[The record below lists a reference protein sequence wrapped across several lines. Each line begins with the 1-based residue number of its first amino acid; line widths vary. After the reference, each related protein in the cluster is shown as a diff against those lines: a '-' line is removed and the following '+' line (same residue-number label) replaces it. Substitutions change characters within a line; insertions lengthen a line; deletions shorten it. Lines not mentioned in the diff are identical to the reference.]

1 MTTIHAD
8 GLTKQYRELT
18 AVDDLTFTVRP
29 GRVTGFVGPNGAGKT
44 TTLRMLLGL
53 TRPTAGSARFDAR
66 SYGELSNP
74 ARLIGAS
81 LDPNSFHP
89 GRRGRNALCI
99 SAATIG
105 ASRQRVEEV
114 LELVGLADAA
124 SRRVKTFSSGMLQ
137 RLSIADA
144 LIGDPEVLIFDEPT
158 SGLDPGGI
166 HWLRGFLRMLAGQ
179 GRTVL
184 VSSHQLAEL
193 EQTIDDALLIDRG
206 QEVVSG
212 DLDSLLAD
220 GGHESL
226 EDLFLARTTTGALR

>member
-8 GLTKQYRELT
+8 GLTKRYPELT
-18 AVDDLTFTVRP
+18 AVDHLTFTVRP

-44 TTLRMLLGL
+44 TTLRMVLGL
-53 TRPTAGSARFDAR
+53 TRPTEGRSRFDAHT
-66 SYGELSNP
+66 YGELPNP

-81 LDPNSFHP
+81 LDPDAFHP
-89 GRRGRNALCI
+89 GRRGNDALRI
-99 SAATIG
+99 SAATVG
-105 ASRQRVEEV
+105 VSRRRVDEV

-124 SRRVKTFSSGMLQ
+124 SRRVKTYSSGMRQ

-144 LIGDPEVLIFDEPT
+144 LIGDPEVLILDEPT

-206 QEVVSG
+206 REVVSG
-212 DLDSLLAD
+212 DLESLLAD

>member
-8 GLTKQYRELT
+8 GLTKRYPGLT
-18 AVDDLTFTVRP
+18 AVDHLTFTVRA

-66 SYGELSNP
+66 PYGELSNP

-81 LDPNSFHP
+81 LDPDSFHP
-89 GRRGRNALCI
+89 GRRGRDALRI
-99 SAATIG
+99 SAATVG
-105 ASRQRVEEV
+105 ASRRRVEEV

-124 SRRVKTFSSGMLQ
+124 TRRVKTFSSGMRQ

-206 QEVVSG
+206 REVVSG
-212 DLDSLLAD
+212 DLDILLAD

>member
-8 GLTKQYRELT
+8 GLTKRYPELT
-18 AVDDLTFTVRP
+18 AVDHLTFTVRP

-53 TRPTAGSARFDAR
+53 TRPTAGSARFDGHP
-66 SYGELSNP
+66 YGELPNP
-74 ARLIGAS
+74 ARLIGVS
-81 LDPNSFHP
+81 LDPDSFHP
-89 GRRGRNALCI
+89 GRRGRDALRI
-99 SAATIG
+99 SAATVG
-105 ASRQRVEEV
+105 ASHRRVEEL
-114 LELVGLADAA
+114 LELVDLANAA
-124 SRRVKTFSSGMLQ
+124 GRRVKTYSSGMRQ

-144 LIGDPEVLIFDEPT
+144 LIGDPEVLILDEPT
-158 SGLDPGGI
+158 SGLDPAGI

-193 EQTIDDALLIDRG
+193 EQTIDNALLIDRG
-206 QEVVSG
+206 REVVSG
-212 DLDSLLAD
+212 DLDNLLAD
-220 GGHESL
+220 GGHKSL

>member
-1 MTTIHAD
+1 M
-8 GLTKQYRELT
+8 R
-18 AVDDLTFTVRP
+18 
-29 GRVTGFVGPNGAGKT
+29 
-44 TTLRMLLGL
+44 
-53 TRPTAGSARFDAR
+53 
-66 SYGELSNP
+66 
-74 ARLIGAS
+74 
-81 LDPNSFHP
+81 
-89 GRRGRNALCI
+89 
-99 SAATIG
+99 
-105 ASRQRVEEV
+105 
-114 LELVGLADAA
+114 
-124 SRRVKTFSSGMLQ
+124 Q

-206 QEVVSG
+206 REVVSG
-212 DLDSLLAD
+212 DLDILLAD

>member
-8 GLTKQYRELT
+8 GLTKRYPELT
-18 AVDDLTFTVRP
+18 AVDHLSFTVRP

-53 TRPTAGSARFDAR
+53 TRPTAGSARFDAQP
-66 SYGELSNP
+66 YGALSNP

-81 LDPNSFHP
+81 LDPDSFHP
-89 GRRGRNALCI
+89 GRRGRDALSI
-99 SAATIG
+99 SAATVG
-105 ASRQRVEEV
+105 ASRRRAGEV
-114 LELVGLADAA
+114 LDLVGLADAA
-124 SRRVKTFSSGMLQ
+124 GRRVKTYSSGMRQ

-144 LIGDPEVLIFDEPT
+144 LIGDPEVLILDEPT

-206 QEVVSG
+206 REVVSG

-220 GGHESL
+220 GGHKSL

>member
-8 GLTKQYRELT
+8 GLTKRYPELT
-18 AVDDLTFTVRP
+18 AVDQLTFTVRP

-53 TRPTAGSARFDAR
+53 TRPTAGSARFDAHP
-66 SYGELSNP
+66 YGALSSP
-74 ARLIGAS
+74 GRLIGAS
-81 LDPNSFHP
+81 LDPDCFHP
-89 GRRGRNALCI
+89 GRRGRDALSI
-99 SAATIG
+99 SAATVG
-105 ASRQRVEEV
+105 ASRRRVGEV

-124 SRRVKTFSSGMLQ
+124 GRRVKTYSSGMRQ

-144 LIGDPEVLIFDEPT
+144 LIGDPEVLILDEPT

-193 EQTIDDALLIDRG
+193 EQTVDDALLIDRG
-206 QEVVSG
+206 RELVSG
-212 DLDSLLAD
+212 DLDNLLAD
-220 GGHESL
+220 GGHTSL

>member
-8 GLTKQYRELT
+8 GLTKRYPDLT
-18 AVDDLTFTVRP
+18 AVDHLTFTVRP

-53 TRPTAGSARFDAR
+53 TRPTAGSARFDTHPYR
-66 SYGELSNP
+66 ELSNP
-74 ARLIGAS
+74 GRLIGAS
-81 LDPNSFHP
+81 LDPDSFHP
-89 GRRGRNALCI
+89 GRRARDALGI
-99 SAATIG
+99 SAATVG
-105 ASRQRVEEV
+105 ASPPRVEEV

-124 SRRVKTFSSGMLQ
+124 GRRVKTYSSGMRQ

-144 LIGDPEVLIFDEPT
+144 LIGDPEVLILDEPT

-206 QEVVSG
+206 REVVSG
-212 DLDSLLAD
+212 DLDDLLAD
-220 GGHESL
+220 GGHKSL